1 MELEEMIMEK
11 DRELIKD
18 YIKHLSNEQNSEL
31 STALVY
37 FLSQDKLDELII
49 RRKLFILKVLKEN
62 TYAGRFQIA
71 KFPSA
76 VAQKLI
82 KAYKDEKAK
91 EENAKQA
98 HIAELVEEMNEIF

>member
-18 YIKHLSNEQNSEL
+18 YIKHLKVVDSDL
-31 STALVY
+31 TRAIVY
-37 FLSQDKLDELII
+37 FLSKDTLDELVI

-62 TYAGRFQIA
+62 TYAGKFQIA
-71 KFPSA
+71 TFPSA

-82 KAYKDEKAK
+82 YAYKDEMEK
-91 EENAKQA
+91 EENKKQA
-98 HIAELVEEMNEIF
+98 HIAELVEEMNGLF